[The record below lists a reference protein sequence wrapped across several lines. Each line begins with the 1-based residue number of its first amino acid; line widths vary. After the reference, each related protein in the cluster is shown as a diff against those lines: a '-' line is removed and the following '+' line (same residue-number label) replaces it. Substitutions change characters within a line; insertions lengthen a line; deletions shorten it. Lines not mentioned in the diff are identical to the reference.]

1 MKLALQ
7 IKSSKTFIAI
17 TTTLII
23 FGAGSY
29 LFGWSSLLTVKQIEI
44 TGAPTLTSEKEI
56 AKSLNLSKG
65 DKLARVDPRALSN
78 RLQISDWVESADIS
92 RNWFNGKVAIKIQ
105 PRIPVALY
113 TEPGKPQVALDAS
126 GATFILPGE
135 LPSGL
140 PSVNATSVASGLI
153 AIKVFT
159 EMPKDFSEGIDHLTA
174 TSTTNLT
181 IDGKFGGHKLQ
192 IIWGDG
198 QETSLK
204 ITVIKALIQ
213 LPENKSIR
221 LIDVTAPHAPIVK

>member
-1 MKLALQ
+1 MKIGMRFKSPKTVLAV
-7 IKSSKTFIAI
+7 

-29 LFGWSSLLTVKQIEI
+29 LLGWSSLLTVKQIEI
-44 TGAPTLTSEKEI
+44 TGSPTSTSEKEV
-56 AKSLNLSKG
+56 ANKLNLAMG
-65 DKLARVDPRALSN
+65 DKLARVDPRALSH
-78 RLQISDWVESADIS
+78 RLKATDWIKSADIS
-92 RNWFNGKVAIKIQ
+92 RNWLNGKVTIALH

-126 GATFILPGE
+126 GEVFNLPGA

-140 PSVNATSVASGLI
+140 PKVSATSVASGLV

-174 TSTTNLT
+174 ASAMNLT
-181 IDGKFGGHKLQ
+181 IDGKFGGHSLQ
-192 IIWGDG
+192 IVWGDG
-198 QETSLK
+198 KETLLK
-204 ITVIKALIQ
+204 TKVAKALLE

>member
-92 RNWFNGKVAIKIQ
+92 RNWFNGKVSIKIQ

>member
-7 IKSSKTFIAI
+7 VKSSKTVIAI

-56 AKSLNLSKG
+56 AKRLNLSKG

-140 PSVNATSVASGLI
+140 PSVTATSVASGLI

-181 IDGKFGGHKLQ
+181 IDGKFDGHKLQ

>member
-92 RNWFNGKVAIKIQ
+92 RNWFNGKVAMKIK

-113 TEPGKPQVALDAS
+113 TEPCTPQVALDAS
-126 GATFILPGE
+126 GATFSLPGE
-135 LPSGL
+135 LPSRL
-140 PSVNATSVASGLI
+140 PSVNATTVASGLI

-159 EMPKDFSEGIDHLTA
+159 EMPKDFSE
-174 TSTTNLT
+174 
-181 IDGKFGGHKLQ
+181 
-192 IIWGDG
+192 
-198 QETSLK
+198 
-204 ITVIKALIQ
+204 
-213 LPENKSIR
+213 
-221 LIDVTAPHAPIVK
+221 

>member
-92 RNWFNGKVAIKIQ
+92 RNWFNGKVSIKIQ
-105 PRIPVALY
+105 PRIPVPLY
-113 TEPGKPQVALDAS
+113 RA
-126 GATFILPGE
+126 
-135 LPSGL
+135 
-140 PSVNATSVASGLI
+140 
-153 AIKVFT
+153 
-159 EMPKDFSEGIDHLTA
+159 
-174 TSTTNLT
+174 
-181 IDGKFGGHKLQ
+181 
-192 IIWGDG
+192 W
-198 QETSLK
+198 
-204 ITVIKALIQ
+204 
-213 LPENKSIR
+213 
-221 LIDVTAPHAPIVK
+221 